1 MSRIEQAFSKH
12 KAFIAFV
19 TAGDPNLLITEQLL
33 YAMEEAG
40 ADLIEIGIPFSDPVA
55 EGVVIQAA
63 NERALMAGTTTDKIF
78 DLVAKVRER
87 VTVPLVFLTYMNP
100 IFTYGKERFMKR
112 CKECGIDGI
121 IIPDVPY
128 EEKEEVSEIMKTYG
142 IDRISMIAPTSHERI
157 TMIAKEAEGFVYC
170 VSSLG
175 VTGVRSSITTDLDGM
190 IETVRKAT
198 NLPCTVGF
206 GIATPEQARAMAEKS
221 DGAIVGSAIV
231 RIVEEYR
238 EQCVPKVAS
247 YVHEMKAAVL
257 QAD

>member
-1 MSRIEQAFSKH
+1 MSRISQAFSKN

-19 TAGDPNLLITEQLL
+19 TAGDPNLRVTEQLL

-63 NERALMAGTTTDKIF
+63 NERALAAGTTTDKIF
-78 DLVAKVRER
+78 DLVAKARAR

-112 CKECGIDGI
+112 CRESGVDGI

-128 EEKEEVSEIMKTYG
+128 EEKEEVCNVMRHYG
-142 IDRISMIAPTSHERI
+142 IERISMITPTSHERI

-175 VTGVRSSITTDLDGM
+175 VTGVRSRITTDLESM
-190 IETVRKAT
+190 IEIVRKAT
-198 NLPCTVGF
+198 DIPCAVGF
-206 GIATPEQARAMAEKS
+206 GIATPEQAKAMAEIS

-231 RIVEEYR
+231 RIVEEYG

-247 YVHEMKAAVL
+247 YVQQMKDAVL